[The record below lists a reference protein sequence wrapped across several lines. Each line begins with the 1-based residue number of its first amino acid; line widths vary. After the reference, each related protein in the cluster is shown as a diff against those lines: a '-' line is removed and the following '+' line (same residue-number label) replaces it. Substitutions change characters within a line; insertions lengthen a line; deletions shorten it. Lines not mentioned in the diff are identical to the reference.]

1 MTSNIKNGRSGLN
14 FWRKLT
20 HYAND
25 GLSGKEPTMSKLK
38 NADAGRFVTV
48 TSSGSVTV
56 DVGGFLKSNAG
67 QKQIEQIKELRDFTR
82 NNSAPKPENKK
93 VG

>member
-1 MTSNIKNGRSGLN
+1 
-14 FWRKLT
+14 
-20 HYAND
+20 
-25 GLSGKEPTMSKLK
+25 MSKLK

-67 QKQIEQIKELRDFTR
+67 RKQIEQIKELRDFTR
-82 NNSAPKPENKK
+82 NNSATKPENKK

>member
-1 MTSNIKNGRSGLN
+1 
-14 FWRKLT
+14 
-20 HYAND
+20 
-25 GLSGKEPTMSKLK
+25 MSKLK

-48 TSSGSVTV
+48 TPSGSVTV

-82 NNSAPKPENKK
+82 HNSAPKPENKK